1 MIRRFAF
8 VILIALYA
16 CSVFG
21 QNDALLRSW
30 RKAYPFRKLSE
41 TAYQEAEADTVL
53 SKKWPYVYSESRLKT
68 DSLLAA
74 LQYIPFDSKFSEK
87 LKDYRTP
94 IFIAGSIPS
103 NHQSFLLDRAND
115 NSQDAWNY
123 VKPADAAYTR
133 LFAEQNLRDLETY
146 NFAKRYPLNY
156 DYSRGAMALP
166 SVLDREMVSTEESLE
181 GKSLDV
187 DESTVVFSPIGGI
200 KSSVKAD
207 VWYIKGSSTLQ
218 LTQTALSDNWYKGG
232 DNNMTA
238 ATVQKLDLTTY
249 DENKKTSFDV
259 SLELR
264 LSAMYTQSDTVNA
277 LRVNDNLFSA
287 NIKYRYRAWNH
298 WYYSTALYA
307 KTPVF
312 DYHAAN
318 SAITKSTFLAPLEA
332 NLSAGMEYKYET
344 KDKKFQ
350 YSLMLAP
357 VAYNMKYVAT
367 HRVDPTSFGI
377 EEGKNALH
385 KFGSTIQQT
394 FTWKMSN
401 NVSWNS
407 RLYGFTSYD
416 NILIEFENTFNFNVS
431 RHFTCQLYLY
441 PRFDDILD
449 EKIQVKEML
458 SFGLNYVW

>member
-1 MIRRFAF
+1 MVKRFAF

-21 QNDALLRSW
+21 QNEALLRSW

-68 DSLLAA
+68 DSLLTA

-103 NHQSFLLDRAND
+103 SHQSFLLDRAND
-115 NSQDAWNY
+115 NSLDAWNY
-123 VKPADAAYTR
+123 MEPADAAYTR
-133 LFAEQNLRDLETY
+133 LSAEQNLRDLETY

-264 LSAMYTQSDTVNA
+264 LSAMYTQADTVNA

-287 NIKYRYRAWNH
+287 NIKYRYKAWNH

-367 HRVDPTSFGI
+367 NRVDPTPFGI
-377 EEGKNALH
+377 QEGKNSLH
-385 KFGSTIQQT
+385 KFGSVIQQT